1 MKKICSSLL
10 IIGLVIGFTGCGSS
24 IQHVLKPDIK
34 EPLNNT
40 ESIIQLKRADYFMA
54 SGRKPNILANDKL
67 IGEIANGDE
76 LVWKTKA
83 DSLECITVD
92 WFESA
97 DAFIVGLTF
106 DDTPFS
112 YKCFTTKPKEI
123 LSLKYDFLYPK
134 MRIAQPIA
142 FTPIFKDIDKSK
154 VTPISLNSIT
164 NSAKIE
170 STNNLILLL
179 EDAIKKQFKNNLVS
193 SSNKTIDIEILDYKT
208 GNAALRW
215 LAASHQASTLAEV
228 KVIIKENNII
238 IDTFISRPVIS
249 HGGLYTIGGDT
260 LIFDE
265 IAEDIYLSLF
275 PVQVDNQ

>member
-10 IIGLVIGFTGCGSS
+10 IIGLAIGFTGCGSS

-40 ESIIQLKRADYFMA
+40 ESIIQLKRADHFAA
-54 SGRKPNILANDKL
+54 SARKPNVLGNDKL

-92 WFESA
+92 WFTSTAHEFYA
-97 DAFIVGLTF
+97 GLTL
-106 DDTPFS
+106 DDTPFA

-123 LSLKYDFLYPK
+123 LSLNYDLLYPK

-142 FTPIFKDIDKSK
+142 FTPIYKDIDKSK
-154 VTPISLNSIT
+154 VTPISINSIS
-164 NSAKIE
+164 NSLKTE
-170 STNNLILLL
+170 SSNDLTLLL
-179 EDAIKKQFKNNLVS
+179 RDAIKKQFKNNLIS

-215 LAASHQASTLAEV
+215 LAASNQASTHAKV
-228 KVIIKENNII
+228 KVTIKEKNITT
-238 IDTFISRPVIS
+238 DTFITRPVIS

-275 PVQVDNQ
+275 PL